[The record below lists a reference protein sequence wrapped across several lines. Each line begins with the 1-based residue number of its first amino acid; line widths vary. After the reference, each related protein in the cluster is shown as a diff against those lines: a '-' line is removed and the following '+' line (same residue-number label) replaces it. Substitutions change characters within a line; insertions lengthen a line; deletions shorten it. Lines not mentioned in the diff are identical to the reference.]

1 MYDDYEYI
9 DSLQDPN
16 VIQAIWEKGIIV
28 EGYNASLYRKDAAG
42 AWIARDAFGDISRD
56 LGWEIDHVYP
66 ESLGGDNRFV
76 NLRPMNW
83 KNNRSKS
90 DQYPQYIAAVTSKDN
105 KNIVKETSC
114 KVSYNLQSKLKEIY
128 AV

>member
-9 DSLQDPN
+9 KSLQDPN

-28 EGYNASLYRKDAAG
+28 EGYNSSLYRKDAAG
-42 AWIARDAFGDISRD
+42 AWIARDAFGDTSRD

-66 ESLGGDNRFV
+66 ESLGGDNHFV

-90 DQYPQYIAAVTSKDN
+90 DQYPQYIAAVISKDN

-114 KVSYNLQSKLKEIY
+114 KVSDNLQSKLKKIY